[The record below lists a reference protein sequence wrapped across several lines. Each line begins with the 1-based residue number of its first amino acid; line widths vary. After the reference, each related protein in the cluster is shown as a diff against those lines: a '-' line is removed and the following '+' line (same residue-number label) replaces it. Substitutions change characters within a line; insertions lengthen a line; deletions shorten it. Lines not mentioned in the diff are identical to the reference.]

1 MSETIRYGIDVSSYN
16 GDIDWHKVKAAGVE
30 HAVIKVT
37 KKDLSPDQRFKKNW
51 EGCQKAGIPCSVY
64 RYVYE
69 STVKEAENAA
79 KAVVKLLEAQNAPK
93 GTMIWWDV
101 EDQCLRK
108 AADTTL
114 TSSILAA
121 QKAAGSAGYSF
132 GVYCGKYWYESILR
146 TEDLSCPFWIAR
158 YPSSRKLDFGT
169 QPAERYRPITRQSLW
184 GWQFSSAGQVPGISH
199 DTDLDV
205 IYGVSSYPEPTK
217 NLRKGDR
224 GTDVC
229 WVQERLNLTGA
240 GLDVDGSFGPK
251 TDAAVRKFQKEHNL
265 AADGI
270 VGPKTRAAL
279 KAV

>member
-132 GVYCGKYWYESILR
+132 GVYCGKYWYESVLR
-146 TEDLSCPFWIAR
+146 TEDLSCPF
-158 YPSSRKLDFGT
+158 LDCPVSL
-169 QPAERYRPITRQSLW
+169 QPE
-184 GWQFSSAGQVPGISH
+184 
-199 DTDLDV
+199 
-205 IYGVSSYPEPTK
+205 
-217 NLRKGDR
+217 
-224 GTDVC
+224 
-229 WVQERLNLTGA
+229 A
-240 GLDVDGSFGPK
+240 GLWHTAGRAVSPYHP
-251 TDAAVRKFQKEHNL
+251 AASVGL
-265 AADGI
+265 AVQFRRAGARHLSRHRSGCDLRCFVLSGADEKS
-270 VGPKTRAAL
+270 P
-279 KAV
+279 